1 MKVYSV
7 LFVLEVVGEVIIISG
22 IDDELLLVNNSVL
35 SVVF

>member
-22 IDDELLLVNNSVL
+22 IDDELLLVKNNVL